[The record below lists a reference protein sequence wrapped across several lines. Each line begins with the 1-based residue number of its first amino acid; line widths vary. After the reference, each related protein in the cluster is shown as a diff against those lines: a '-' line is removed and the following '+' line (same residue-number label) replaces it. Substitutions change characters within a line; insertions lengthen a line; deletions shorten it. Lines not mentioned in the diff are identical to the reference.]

1 MIFIFFVSDIE
12 ECLNGTHGCDV
23 NADCNN
29 TLGSY
34 NCSCKD
40 GFLGNGTNC
49 ASNKAL
55 LMRDAAEILMR
66 HAATV

>member
-40 GFLGNGTNC
+40 GFLGNGTTC